1 MTEQPAPLA
10 QLIHHLH
17 AQGRLRVWS
26 VIVTILGELGEPEGG
41 ELSMSALLELC
52 AALEI
57 EPQAVR
63 TAMSRLS
70 KEGLVTGRRL
80 GRQAFYRFSS
90 AGLEQYYRAAR
101 QIYAAPRDIEHWC
114 YGLIGLDVDLSELQ
128 KDCAAE
134 PPLIFGARLACWPAA
149 AMPEGLKPW
158 RDRLV
163 IFDSTPITFPDWARR
178 QVFPALN
185 AESCGVI
192 ARLCGALDKHV
203 MTVPQARLTRLLL
216 VHFWRRL
223 VLRYPTI
230 EAPLDDWPLARAHRA
245 LASLY
250 PQLVQMSGGTPDC
263 VTRFAYITKKY

>member
-26 VIVTILGELGEPEGG
+26 VIVTILGELAEPEGG
-41 ELSMSALLELC
+41 EISMSALLELC

-70 KEGLVTGRRL
+70 KEGLVAGRRA

-90 AGLEQYYRAAR
+90 TGLEQYHRAAR
-101 QIYAAPRDIEHWC
+101 WIYAAPQDIQHWC
-114 YGLIGLDVDLSELQ
+114 YGLIGPDADLAQLQ
-128 KDCAAE
+128 KDCAAR
-134 PPLIFGARLACWPAA
+134 PPLIFRARLACWPDA
-149 AMPEGLKPW
+149 AMPEGLIPW

-163 IFDSTPITFPDWARR
+163 IFDSAPLTFSDWARN

-185 AESCGVI
+185 AERCALI
-192 ARLCGALDKHV
+192 ARLCGALDGRAL
-203 MTVPQARLTRLLL
+203 TAPQARVTRVLL

-223 VLRYPTI
+223 VLRYPAI
-230 EAPLDDWPLARAHRA
+230 EAPLDDWPLAHAHRA
-245 LASLY
+245 LADLY
-250 PQLVQMSGGTPDC
+250 PQLLRMSDGAPECKTRFKC
-263 VTRFAYITKKY
+263 VTK

>member
-26 VIVTILGELGEPEGG
+26 VIVTILGELAEPEGG
-41 ELSMSALLELC
+41 ELSMSALLDLC

-80 GRQAFYRFSS
+80 GRQAFYRFSN
-90 AGLEQYYRAAR
+90 AGLAQYHRAAR
-101 QIYAAPRDIEHWC
+101 RIYAAPRDIEHWR
-114 YGLIGLDVDLSELQ
+114 YGLIGPDADLAQMQ

-158 RDRLV
+158 RAGFV
-163 IFDSTPITFPDWARR
+163 EFDSPPLTFPDWARA
-178 QVFPALN
+178 QVFPVLN
-185 AESCGVI
+185 AESCGLI
-192 ARLCGALDKHV
+192 ARLCGALDGQVLKA
-203 MTVPQARLTRLLL
+203 PQARLTRLLL

-230 EAPLDDWPLARAHRA
+230 EAPLDDWPLALAHRA
-245 LASLY
+245 LANLY
-250 PQLVQMSGGTPDC
+250 PQLVQMSDGAPGSASRFSH
-263 VTRFAYITKKY
+263 VTK